1 VTKVRQLKAKGMGAS
16 EIAKALKIGRAS
28 VCWKRSKALY
38 PILANGL
45 EKTQYFGFVLQMI
58 QPTRNLILVTQPTRV
73 LPVVDQSD
81 GEFRV
86 SSKA

>member
-1 VTKVRQLKAKGMGAS
+1 
-16 EIAKALKIGRAS
+16 
-28 VCWKRSKALY
+28 
-38 PILANGL
+38 
-45 EKTQYFGFVLQMI
+45 LQMI